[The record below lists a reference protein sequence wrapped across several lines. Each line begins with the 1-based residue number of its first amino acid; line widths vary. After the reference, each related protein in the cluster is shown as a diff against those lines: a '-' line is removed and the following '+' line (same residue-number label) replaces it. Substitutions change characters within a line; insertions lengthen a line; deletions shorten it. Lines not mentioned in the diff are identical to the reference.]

1 MLPSTRRENHEISWS
16 SWNCLRLLT
25 FEFTKSSSKVRCCC
39 LRYWLNEELQLCF
52 QRRDYASVVGA
63 WALHAYILCSSL
75 RLCFFLCLWW
85 GGWVWC
91 QAALS
96 PGPAHCSRIKCAR
109 FAANSRSTWEAFWST
124 LIVLVDIGTALR
136 SIPDWHSAKHTDTI
150 VTKCLLGNLRI
161 LSACQRLSLL
171 CKDFV
176 ANWMDLCYQNM
187 SATGQKQKFE
197 GKCGDRW
204 H

>member
-25 FEFTKSSSKVRCCC
+25 FEFTKSSSKVRRCC

-96 PGPAHCSRIKCAR
+96 PGYLMQHFLEALFCSTKHAPYNHVQLFATIVAHFFSHHDINHCSSPECILLTRRRASQNGYWMWAAKGNQRIALEL
-109 FAANSRSTWEAFWST
+109 S
-124 LIVLVDIGTALR
+124 VLVLQQIQVALE
-136 SIPDWHSAKHTDTI
+136 KH
-150 VTKCLLGNLRI
+150 
-161 LSACQRLSLL
+161 
-171 CKDFV
+171 
-176 ANWMDLCYQNM
+176 
-187 SATGQKQKFE
+187 FE
-197 GKCGDRW
+197 V
-204 H
+204 HL